1 MAGGEYVS
9 VSSQRDIEK
18 TVMAKETAEL
28 RDFPDEELEELTGI
42 YTEKGCPVA
51 LLVRWL
57 WNSPPTTRCVP
68 MPRPS

>member
-42 YTEKGCPVA
+42 YTEKGSVSYTH
-51 LLVRWL
+51 LTL
-57 WNSPPTTRCVP
+57 PTNREV
-68 MPRPS
+68 